1 MILIVDDD
9 NAVRM
14 SVSLALNRAGFEP
27 WAVGNEDD
35 ALAAVRD
42 ERVELV
48 ILDMN
53 LTLSTTGRQG
63 VEILRKIRVLRPE
76 MPVIIITAWGTI
88 PQAVETMTYGAVDY
102 ITKPWSNTDLIA
114 RIKKA
119 LARSKERNEAEE
131 HTETL
136 DEMESEAIRDALRR
150 CGGNM
155 SEAAKLLGITR
166 QSLYRRIEKYKL

>member
-27 WAVGNEDD
+27 WAVAGEED
-35 ALAAVRD
+35 ALAAARD

-63 VEILRKIRVLRPE
+63 IEMLRKIRVSGFFRWVGKVSE
-76 MPVIIITAWGTI
+76 YSVIF
-88 PQAVETMTYGAVDY
+88 
-102 ITKPWSNTDLIA
+102 
-114 RIKKA
+114 
-119 LARSKERNEAEE
+119 
-131 HTETL
+131 
-136 DEMESEAIRDALRR
+136 
-150 CGGNM
+150 
-155 SEAAKLLGITR
+155 AK
-166 QSLYRRIEKYKL
+166 